1 MNDVN
6 PKPSQDIDV
15 YILFEEC
22 FSAQGYTIDVHQK
35 GLSYS
40 EVQAY
45 LYTYGITEIPIISKF
60 DASGRVTVRE
70 EYTLD
75 VWSKY

>member
-1 MNDVN
+1 MFIYYSKKV
-6 PKPSQDIDV
+6 SQLKV
-15 YILFEEC
+15 
-22 FSAQGYTIDVHQK
+22 YTIDAHLK

-40 EVQAY
+40 EVQNY

-70 EYTLD
+70 GD
-75 VWSKY
+75 